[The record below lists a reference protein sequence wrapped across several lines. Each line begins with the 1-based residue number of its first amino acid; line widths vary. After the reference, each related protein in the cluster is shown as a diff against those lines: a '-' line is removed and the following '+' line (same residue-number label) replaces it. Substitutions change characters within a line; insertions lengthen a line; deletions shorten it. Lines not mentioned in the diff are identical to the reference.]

1 MWYRDNVERC
11 QETYFRNSNVNLR
24 NTVLGDMIKDEK
36 TIDQN
41 AFEREMKERELT
53 PQQRNE
59 QVKCEEEE
67 RIRWITSM
75 IKQW

>member
-36 TIDQN
+36 TID
-41 AFEREMKERELT
+41 
-53 PQQRNE
+53 
-59 QVKCEEEE
+59 
-67 RIRWITSM
+67 
-75 IKQW
+75 